1 MLLSNRVAI
10 ITGGARGIG
19 KGIALKFVEE
29 GCSPVIADI
38 LVQEGKKT
46 AEELSKKGREAVF
59 IQCDVTD
66 SRQVQNMVDQVIEK
80 FGKIDI
86 LVNDAGVGPLPKP
99 ITEVPEAEWDKI
111 LDINLKGVFL
121 CCKAVVPHLK
131 KNGYG
136 KIISISSGAAIS
148 PPITHVHYSAAK
160 AGILGLTFDLAL
172 ELAPFKI
179 CVNAILPGPIRT
191 EGWEGAV
198 FPTPRADMEDII
210 AEIGKAIVPM
220 QRMGT
225 PEDIAGAALFLAS
238 DLSAYVTGDRII
250 VGGGFPLR
258 HITIPPGVFK

>member
-19 KGIALKFVEE
+19 KGIASKFVEE

-66 SRQVQNMVDQVIEK
+66 SRQVQDMVDQVIEK

-136 KIISISSGAAIS
+136 KIILNVPSRLLLKRNS
-148 PPITHVHYSAAK
+148 
-160 AGILGLTFDLAL
+160 
-172 ELAPFKI
+172 
-179 CVNAILPGPIRT
+179 RT
-191 EGWEGAV
+191 
-198 FPTPRADMEDII
+198 R
-210 AEIGKAIVPM
+210 
-220 QRMGT
+220 
-225 PEDIAGAALFLAS
+225 S
-238 DLSAYVTGDRII
+238 
-250 VGGGFPLR
+250 
-258 HITIPPGVFK
+258 